1 MNKSVKLKKLL
12 SSLIIE
18 LKSNRQFLVNPKTD
32 FTRNKRLDFE
42 TVVKLVLLM
51 GSGSLKDELYS
62 WFELDSKTPTSS
74 ALIQQRNKIL
84 PEAFKWLFDTF
95 NQKTSRNLVHK
106 GYRLLA
112 VDGSDIMISHDPK
125 DKKTYVN
132 TNNSKFNRPVKGYNL
147 YHLL

>member
-32 FTRNKRLDFE
+32 FTRNKCLDFE

-84 PEAFKWLFDTF
+84 PEAFKWLF
-95 NQKTSRNLVHK
+95 LK
-106 GYRLLA
+106 G
-112 VDGSDIMISHDPK
+112 I
-125 DKKTYVN
+125 
-132 TNNSKFNRPVKGYNL
+132 GYL
-147 YHLL
+147 PLMVLI